1 MIRRLATLSLAT
13 SLLFGGAAFAQQ
25 DWPNKPIRLIVPYA
39 PGGAGDLSFRP
50 ILPAL
55 EEKLGQRF
63 VIENKPGA
71 SGNIGAAEVMRAAP
85 DGYTLLLAGG
95 NNFVSNQYLYR
106 KMSFDP
112 LAVFDLIVLLSNSPT
127 VVVANPGL
135 PVNSLRELA
144 AYAKANPGKLNFPS
158 PGVGTPPQLSGEFF
172 SALAGVKMVHI
183 PFNGSPPAVLALQQ
197 NEVQVAFY
205 TLGPIAPL
213 IRGAKVKALA
223 VAATTRLA
231 SLPDVPTTAG
241 AGFPELLTGSWQA
254 LAAPKGTDPRI
265 LDRINADVRAVLSD
279 AGIRKRYS
287 DMGMLPGEMNR
298 TEFAAFA
305 RAEAARWKK
314 VVETA
319 NISAD

>member
-231 SLPDVPTTAG
+231 SLPDVPTVTEA
-241 AGFPELLTGSWQA
+241 
-254 LAAPKGTDPRI
+254 
-265 LDRINADVRAVLSD
+265 
-279 AGIRKRYS
+279 
-287 DMGMLPGEMNR
+287 LPGYEA
-298 TEFAAFA
+298 TVFFGLHVPTGTPQPVIEKIFEFGSGAINTPVVQERLKADILFPI
-305 RAEAARWKK
+305 AARPEVYANRIK
-314 VVETA
+314 VEVERW
-319 NISAD
+319 NKVMK

>member
-1 MIRRLATLSLAT
+1 MIRCLVRLVFAA
-13 SLLFGGAAFAQQ
+13 LLFASSVAFAQQ

-39 PGGAGDLSFRP
+39 PGGAGDLAFRP

-71 SGNIGAAEVMRAAP
+71 SGNIGAGEVMRAAP

-106 KMSFDP
+106 KMTFDP

-172 SALAGVKMVHI
+172 SALAGVRMVHI

-205 TLGPIAPL
+205 TLGPISPL
-213 IRGAKVKALA
+213 IRGAKVKPLA
-223 VAATTRLA
+223 VAATVRLA
-231 SLPDVPTTAG
+231 SLPDVPTTAE

>member
-231 SLPDVPTTAG
+231 SLPDVPTTAE

>member
-231 SLPDVPTTAG
+231 SLPDVPTTAEV
-241 AGFPELLTGSWQA
+241 GFPELLTGSWQA

>member
-13 SLLFGGAAFAQQ
+13 SLLLGGAAFAQQ

-231 SLPDVPTTAG
+231 SLPDVPTTAE